1 MSVRVEF
8 GFSSSGDPVEYN
20 DITAD
25 VIRVAVRRGK
35 DPEQDSFNA
44 ASCSVELNNQTRNF
58 DPDYGPSP
66 YQGLI
71 VPTGLLR
78 ITSEDQIVF
87 TGLITDWNFS
97 YSPTG
102 ESIAE
107 IVATD
112 SFWNLN
118 NQTLTDYVPAEQL
131 SSARVL
137 DVLLRPEVGGT
148 AVWPSSMRQISPGVA
163 TVGDYEVD
171 DGTNALSYLQEVEKA
186 EGGRLFI
193 DKEGRI
199 VFRSRNNDVERETYE
214 YQRINLS
221 ANPSFENNVR
231 SWEATGGTIART
243 TTEAYIGSASGFA
256 TVALGPEGAFGV
268 GVNQYFTS
276 KPFADYTASIYAK
289 AQSGTV
295 VVNFSGLT
303 STDGSA
309 YSVAST
315 TNTNVG
321 TAGWTRISNTFTPTT
336 SFSGI
341 QVLTLNAVF
350 LDALLIEETPL
361 LDAYFD
367 GSNDPVYNSTDP
379 EAPDYQPQ
387 RAFETYDTSWRT

>member
-1 MSVRVEF
+1 LSVRVEF
-8 GFSSSGDPVEYN
+8 GFAPSGEPVEYN
-20 DITAD
+20 DITQD
-25 VIRVAVRRGK
+25 VISVSVTRGK
-35 DPEQDSFNA
+35 DPEQDNFNA
-44 ASCSVELNNQTRNF
+44 GACSVQLNNQTRNY

-71 VPTGLLR
+71 VPTGSLR
-78 ITSEDQIVF
+78 IYSNDQIVF

-97 YSPTG
+97 YSPDG
-102 ESIAE
+102 DSVAE
-107 IVATD
+107 IVAAD
-112 SFWNLN
+112 SFWNLS
-118 NQTLTDYVPAEQL
+118 NQVFTDYEPSEQL

-137 DVLLRPEVGGT
+137 SVLLRPEVGGT
-148 AVWPSSMRQISPGVA
+148 AVWPASMRQISPGVA
-163 TVGDYEVD
+163 TLGAYEVSE
-171 DGTNALSYLQEVEKA
+171 GTNVLSYLQEVERA
-186 EGGRLFI
+186 EPGRLFI
-193 DKEGRI
+193 DKEGRL
-199 VFRSRNNDVERETYE
+199 VFRSRNNDVERESYE
-214 YQRINLS
+214 YTRINLS

-243 TTEAYIGSASGFA
+243 TAQSYIGTASGIA
-256 TVALGPEGAFGV
+256 TPSVGPEGAFGV

-295 VVNFSGLT
+295 VVSFSGLT

-309 YSVAST
+309 YSVASP
-315 TNTNVG
+315 TNTSVG
-321 TAGWTRISNTFTPTT
+321 TAEWTRISTTFTPTT

-341 QVLTLNAVF
+341 QVLALNAFF

-387 RAFETYDTSWRT
+387 RAFETYDTSWRI

>member
-1 MSVRVEF
+1 
-8 GFSSSGDPVEYN
+8 
-20 DITAD
+20 
-25 VIRVAVRRGK
+25 
-35 DPEQDSFNA
+35 
-44 ASCSVELNNQTRNF
+44 
-58 DPDYGPSP
+58 
-66 YQGLI
+66 LI
-71 VPTGLLR
+71 VPTGSLR

-137 DVLLRPEVGGT
+137 DVLLRPEVGGAT
-148 AVWPSSMRQISPGVA
+148 VWPASKRQISPGVA

-171 DGTNALSYLQEVEKA
+171 DGTNVLSYLQEVEKA

-199 VFRSRNNDVERETYE
+199 VFRSRNNDVERESYE

-231 SWEATGGTIART
+231 SWTASPGTI
-243 TTEAYIGSASGFA
+243 TESAAQAYIGTRSGLLTPTPGF
-256 TVALGPEGAFGV
+256 GAIV
-268 GVNQYFTS
+268 DQYFTS
-276 KPFADYTASIYAK
+276 KPFADYTVSVYAR
-289 AQSGTV
+289 AQSGTQTV
-295 VVNFSGLT
+295 GFSGLT

-309 YSVAST
+309 YSIARFRSRS
-315 TNTNVG
+315 VG
-321 TAGWTRISNTFTPTT
+321 TAGWTRLSTTFTPST

-341 QVLTLNAVF
+341 RVSSVNAIF

-387 RAFETYDTSWRT
+387 RAFETYDTSWRI